1 MIEWLYLRLLRRF
14 VMSDNKEKQALFME
28 ALNELKEYA
37 KVNGNI
43 VTRDDVTGYFKGID
57 LDESS
62 LNMVYG
68 YLLANNIKVS
78 GEDLGDNPFLAMMEE
93 EKGEKDSDENE
104 SFTML
109 SEEDYKK
116 DEEYIAMYLDELS
129 KIEQLSDTGR
139 AFLLMNIVEDKDKES
154 LKILSSSFLSK
165 IVDWIEPFR
174 RKGVLSGDLI
184 QEGNLAM
191 MAYISEER
199 FLNNYEW
206 KDKIKEGSTE
216 DLLYVL
222 NEIEK
227 EVKGEV
233 EGALSMLIDEQS
245 ESDRTTGK
253 VLSKVNLV
261 NDWAV
266 RLKNE
271 MGRKPTVQEVADK
284 MGVSKQIVLDAIQLS
299 SNNIEDIDV
308 GDNKKNQENV

>member
-1 MIEWLYLRLLRRF
+1 
-14 VMSDNKEKQALFME
+14 MSDNKEKQSLFME

-93 EKGEKDSDENE
+93 EKDEKDSDENE

-165 IVDWIEPFR
+165 IVEWIEPFR

-233 EGALSMLIDEQS
+233 EGALSMLLDEQS

-261 NDWAV
+261 NDWAA
-266 RLKNE
+266 RLKIE

-299 SNNIEDIDV
+299 ANNIEDIDV

>member
-1 MIEWLYLRLLRRF
+1 
-14 VMSDNKEKQALFME
+14 MSDNKEKQALFME

-43 VTRDDVTGYFKGID
+43 VSRDDVAGYFKGIE

-165 IVDWIEPFR
+165 IVEWIEPFR

-233 EGALSMLIDEQS
+233 EGALSMLLDEQS

-261 NDWAV
+261 NDWAA
-266 RLKNE
+266 RLKIE

-299 SNNIEDIDV
+299 ANNIEDIDV
-308 GDNKKNQENV
+308 GDNKKKLDLFPY

>member
-1 MIEWLYLRLLRRF
+1 
-14 VMSDNKEKQALFME
+14 MSDNKEKQALFME

-43 VTRDDVTGYFKGID
+43 VSRDDVAGYFKGIE

-109 SEEDYKK
+109 SEEDYKR

-233 EGALSMLIDEQS
+233 EGALSMLLDEQS

-261 NDWAV
+261 NDWAA
-266 RLKNE
+266 RLKIE

-299 SNNIEDIDV
+299 ANNIEDIDV

>member
-1 MIEWLYLRLLRRF
+1 
-14 VMSDNKEKQALFME
+14 MSDNKEKQALFME

-43 VTRDDVTGYFKGID
+43 VSRDDVAGYFKGIE

-78 GEDLGDNPFLAMMEE
+78 GEDLGDNPLLAMMEE
-93 EKGEKDSDENE
+93 DKSDKDSDENE

-109 SEEDYKK
+109 SEEDYKR

-154 LKILSSSFLSK
+154 LKILSSSFLNK
-165 IVDWIEPFR
+165 IVEWIEPFR

-233 EGALSMLIDEQS
+233 EGALSMLLDEQS

-261 NDWAV
+261 NDWAA
-266 RLKNE
+266 RLKIE

-299 SNNIEDIDV
+299 ANNIEDIDV

>member
-1 MIEWLYLRLLRRF
+1 MYLGLVWRF

-43 VTRDDVTGYFKGID
+43 VSRDDVAGYFKGIE

-93 EKGEKDSDENE
+93 ENSDKDSDENE

-109 SEEDYKK
+109 SEEDYKR

-154 LKILSSSFLSK
+154 LKILSSSFLNK
-165 IVDWIEPFR
+165 IVEWIEPFR

-233 EGALSMLIDEQS
+233 EGALSMLLDEQS

-261 NDWAV
+261 NDWAA
-266 RLKNE
+266 RLKIE

-299 SNNIEDIDV
+299 ANNIEDIDV
-308 GDNKKNQENV
+308 GDNKKKLDLFPY

>member
-1 MIEWLYLRLLRRF
+1 
-14 VMSDNKEKQALFME
+14 MSDNKEKQALFME

-93 EKGEKDSDENE
+93 EKDEKDSDENE

-116 DEEYIAMYLDELS
+116 DEEYLAMYLDELS

-165 IVDWIEPFR
+165 IVEWIEPFR

-245 ESDRTTGK
+245 ESDRTTEK

-261 NDWAV
+261 NDWAL

-284 MGVSKQIVLDAIQLS
+284 MGVSKQIVLDAMQLS
-299 SNNIEDIDV
+299 ANNIEDIDV

>member
-1 MIEWLYLRLLRRF
+1 
-14 VMSDNKEKQALFME
+14 MSDNKEKQALFME

-43 VTRDDVTGYFKGID
+43 VSRDDVAGYFKGID

-165 IVDWIEPFR
+165 IVEWIEPFR

-191 MAYISEER
+191 MSYISEER

-233 EGALSMLIDEQS
+233 EGALSMLLDEQS

-261 NDWAV
+261 NDWAA
-266 RLKNE
+266 RLKIE

-299 SNNIEDIDV
+299 ANNIEDIDV

>member
-1 MIEWLYLRLLRRF
+1 
-14 VMSDNKEKQALFME
+14 MSDNKEKQALFME

-43 VTRDDVTGYFKGID
+43 VTRDDVTGYFKGIE

-93 EKGEKDSDENE
+93 EKDEKDSDENE

-154 LKILSSSFLSK
+154 LKILSSSFLNK
-165 IVDWIEPFR
+165 IVEWIEPFR

-261 NDWAV
+261 NDWAA
-266 RLKNE
+266 RLKIE

-299 SNNIEDIDV
+299 ANNIEDIDV

>member
-1 MIEWLYLRLLRRF
+1 
-14 VMSDNKEKQALFME
+14 MSDNKEKQALFME

-43 VTRDDVTGYFKGID
+43 VSRDDVAGYFKGIE

-93 EKGEKDSDENE
+93 EKDEKDSDENE

-165 IVDWIEPFR
+165 IVEWIEPFR

-233 EGALSMLIDEQS
+233 EGALSMLLDEQS

-261 NDWAV
+261 NDWAA
-266 RLKNE
+266 RLKIE

-299 SNNIEDIDV
+299 ANNIEDIDV
-308 GDNKKNQENV
+308 GDNKNNQENV

>member
-1 MIEWLYLRLLRRF
+1 MYLGLVWRF

-43 VTRDDVTGYFKGID
+43 VSRDDVAGYFKGIE

-165 IVDWIEPFR
+165 IVEWIEPFR

-233 EGALSMLIDEQS
+233 EGALSMLLDEQS

-261 NDWAV
+261 NDWAA
-266 RLKNE
+266 RLKIE

-299 SNNIEDIDV
+299 ANNIEDIDV
-308 GDNKKNQENV
+308 GDNKKKLDLFPY

>member
-1 MIEWLYLRLLRRF
+1 MESQEHVQPTDI
-14 VMSDNKEKQALFME
+14 VSAMSDNKEKQALFME

-93 EKGEKDSDENE
+93 DKSDKDSDENE

-109 SEEDYKK
+109 SEEDYKR

-165 IVDWIEPFR
+165 IVEWIEPFR

-206 KDKIKEGSTE
+206 KDKIKEGSIEDNLHRIIQKVFLLWPTNLA
-216 DLLYVL
+216 DLL
-222 NEIEK
+222 
-227 EVKGEV
+227 
-233 EGALSMLIDEQS
+233 
-245 ESDRTTGK
+245 
-253 VLSKVNLV
+253 
-261 NDWAV
+261 
-266 RLKNE
+266 
-271 MGRKPTVQEVADK
+271 
-284 MGVSKQIVLDAIQLS
+284 
-299 SNNIEDIDV
+299 
-308 GDNKKNQENV
+308 ENST

>member
-1 MIEWLYLRLLRRF
+1 
-14 VMSDNKEKQALFME
+14 MSDNKEKQALFME

-93 EKGEKDSDENE
+93 EKDEKDSDENE

-233 EGALSMLIDEQS
+233 EGALSMLLDEQS

-261 NDWAV
+261 NDWAA
-266 RLKNE
+266 RLKIE

-299 SNNIEDIDV
+299 ANNIEDIDV
-308 GDNKKNQENV
+308 GDNKKKLDLFPY

>member
-1 MIEWLYLRLLRRF
+1 
-14 VMSDNKEKQALFME
+14 MSDNKEKQALFME

-93 EKGEKDSDENE
+93 EKDEKDSDENE

-222 NEIEK
+222 NGIEK

-261 NDWAV
+261 NDWAA
-266 RLKNE
+266 RLKIE

-299 SNNIEDIDV
+299 ANNIEDIDV
-308 GDNKKNQENV
+308 GDNKKKLDLFPY